1 MADNSTHL
9 GLQPRSDTK
18 PWPSPA
24 VTLALVRTYVCTSLR
39 NSGAG
44 TDGGN
49 LKADPRH
56 PSTTPTL
63 TPGGGGWKPSKMSHK
78 KQMLRLHTG
87 LPKAQGS
94 LLTQIRTGKISLTV
108 SLH

>member
-24 VTLALVRTYVCTSLR
+24 VTLAL
-39 NSGAG
+39 
-44 TDGGN
+44 
-49 LKADPRH
+49 ADPRH